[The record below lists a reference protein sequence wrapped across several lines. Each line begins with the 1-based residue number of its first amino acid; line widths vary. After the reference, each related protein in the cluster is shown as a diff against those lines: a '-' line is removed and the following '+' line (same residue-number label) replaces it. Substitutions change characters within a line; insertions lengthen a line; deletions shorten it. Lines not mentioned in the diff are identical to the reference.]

1 MVRTGVPDEVRL
13 GVWTARA
20 WNVPIA
26 CARHEGVT
34 KRKSLTVWRTRRAA
48 PCGGAEP
55 RCDAIQMAAPRAPR
69 SLLFWG
75 DIQGT
80 KTLIERTYL
89 I

>member
-1 MVRTGVPDEVRL
+1 MVRTGVPVKVRL

-26 CARHEGVT
+26 CAHHET

-55 RCDAIQMAAPRAPR
+55 RCDAMQWPRRAR
-69 SLLFWG
+69 SGLRAQFAVLGRYSG
-75 DIQGT
+75 DELGHIS
-80 KTLIERTYL
+80 
-89 I
+89 

>member
-1 MVRTGVPDEVRL
+1 MVRTGVPVKVRL

-26 CARHEGVT
+26 CAHHET

-55 RCDAIQMAAPRAPR
+55 RCDATNGRAARAAQFAVLGR
-69 SLLFWG
+69 YSG
-75 DIQGT
+75 DEQGT
-80 KTLIERTYL
+80 NSGR
-89 I
+89 

>member
-1 MVRTGVPDEVRL
+1 MVRTGVPVKVRL

-26 CARHEGVT
+26 CAHHET

-55 RCDAIQMAAPRAPR
+55 RCDAILRAANIKK
-69 SLLFWG
+69 SVSC
-75 DIQGT
+75 
-80 KTLIERTYL
+80 ERGKP
-89 I
+89 